1 MCARSGRLWEASE
14 WLRRMRESN
23 LQLDSGNLGLKKLP
37 QLEQFGHSKFSLPK
51 KRYFINSGE
60 RFEVKSHLYFAII
73 SLHGVPSS
81 MNRTKALQRC
91 FGSCSSGSR
100 P

>member
-51 KRYFINSGE
+51 IK
-60 RFEVKSHLYFAII
+60 VLY
-73 SLHGVPSS
+73 
-81 MNRTKALQRC
+81 K
-91 FGSCSSGSR
+91 
-100 P
+100 